1 METQT
6 EQLINTL
13 KEQGAYD
20 IKPFNMVNYPEQL
33 WGFCVKKNNHIAFL
47 VCDSTL
53 KFIQLSDF
61 FEEKYDEQFEFL
73 DKELF
78 YKRSGYCVIRVS
90 DDAYSLL
97 SVGEAISQTSEKGWL
112 VDNRHII
119 INDDVLGYKIVGHY
133 LIASPRFE
141 MITNSN
147 NDTFGL
153 KPEEKSL
160 MYELKHH
167 FFQQH
172 YENLEKNKMKYC
184 ASFGRTFHIGFS
196 NGKYFV
202 FNDEDRD
209 FKYADSFIVNKGDV
223 FLVRYKVEKQELIW
237 EAFEYKAPRYRGD
250 DEQIVKIKTG
260 IKTDSLDDCQIE
272 WCCSQNYFAL
282 TSFQEKTNIKE
293 LCFAHWEWKWGES
306 SFDRS
311 KIWYLP
317 TSVLLSKPINNS
329 SRLVKVGN
337 NNGVFLLEGQDG
349 SYRIGNTLGK
359 KIAGDVP
366 KEIKYAIIK
375 DFIIDTSHLISKNGL
390 YKLYGVIRMEDLSV
404 VVPMR
409 YQEIIIQSTNPDLFV
424 LARTDYMDVSKYEL
438 LKNGEVI
445 FPKATTDCE
454 IYGMESDKIVLI
466 KQGGKYGLLYFGE
479 QSIPVEY
486 DRIENSEPN
495 VYLTLTKGDSTS
507 LYVIESN
514 YLSKNYKNIKVV
526 STNPSKGR
534 VCFIGDE
541 KFIIIENGIE
551 SIIVDDNTKKFC
563 NSDDDSRYF
572 VFVLDERE
580 FDGYEFV
587 EKYICYDTKGNTVDM
602 EIDYCHPSRI
612 NYQIDHQE
620 LYYCPTINSFSK
632 TPYYYEEN
640 YDNRSFGKYGG
651 YNGYDDETIDEA
663 FEGDP
668 SLTWNVD

>member
-1 METQT
+1 METQN
-6 EQLINTL
+6 EQLFNAL
-13 KEQGAYD
+13 KELGAYD
-20 IKPFNMVNYPEQL
+20 IKPFKKGKYLGQL
-33 WGFCVKKNNHIAFL
+33 WGFCVKNENRKAFMI
-47 VCDSTL
+47 CNSSL
-53 KFIQLSDF
+53 KFIWLSDLD
-61 FEEKYDEQFEFL
+61 EEL
-73 DKELF
+73 SDKQ
-78 YKRSGYCVIRVS
+78 SGFCVIRVS

-97 SVGEAISQTSEKGWL
+97 SEGKEIYNSDDKGWL
-112 VDNRHII
+112 IDNRHII
-119 INDDVLGYKIVGHY
+119 INDDVSGYQIVGHY
-133 LIASPRFE
+133 IILSPRLE
-141 MITNSN
+141 MISDSKNTA
-147 NDTFGL
+147 FCW
-153 KPEEKSL
+153 KPQGKCL
-160 MYELKHH
+160 MYNLKRH
-167 FFQQH
+167 FRQQD
-172 YENLEKNKMKYC
+172 YDNIKENKMMYC
-184 ASFGRTFHIGFS
+184 ASSGRTFHIGFS

-202 FNDEDRD
+202 FNNEDREL
-209 FKYADSFIVNKGDV
+209 KYADSFIVNKGDV

-306 SFDRS
+306 SFDRR
-311 KIWYLP
+311 KIWYIP

-507 LYVIESN
+507 LYVIENN
-514 YLSKNYKNIKVV
+514 YLSKDYKNIKVV
-526 STNPSKGR
+526 SSNPSNGR
-534 VCFIGDE
+534 LCFIGDE
-541 KFIIIENGIE
+541 KFIIIENSDE
-551 SIIVDDNTKKFC
+551 KTIVEDNSQRYC
-563 NSDDDSRYF
+563 VSDNDCQYF
-572 VFVLDERE
+572 VFRLQGRE
-580 FDGYEFV
+580 FDGFEFV
-587 EKYICYDTKGNTVDM
+587 DKYICYNASGNRVEM
-602 EIDYCHPSRI
+602 EIDYGHPSRKC
-612 NYQIDHQE
+612 YQIDHKE
-620 LYYCPTINSFSK
+620 LYFYPNFNTITRGNT
-632 TPYYYEEN
+632 TPYYEEN
-640 YDNRSFGKYGG
+640 DDNISFSKYGG
-651 YNGYDDETIDEA
+651 YKGYDDETIDEA
-663 FEGDP
+663 FDGDP